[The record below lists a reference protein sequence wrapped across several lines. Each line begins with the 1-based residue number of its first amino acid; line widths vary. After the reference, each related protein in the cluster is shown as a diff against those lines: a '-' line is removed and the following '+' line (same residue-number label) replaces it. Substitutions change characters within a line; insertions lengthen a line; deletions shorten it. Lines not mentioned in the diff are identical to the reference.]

1 MSKVVHYSPFI
12 FEMLGKCYN
21 EQILYKHLKFLG
33 YQIYILTDR
42 FILYRVSIYHHFS
55 SKRSL

>member
-33 YQIYILTDR
+33 YQIYILTQ
-42 FILYRVSIYHHFS
+42 IYS
-55 SKRSL
+55 V